1 MNQSSSSRPAPAHS
15 AELLNDLLRQR
26 TKMQTGRYSGPDYF
40 TLD

>member
-1 MNQSSSSRPAPAHS
+1 MNQSSSSSPASAHS
-15 AELLNDLLRQR
+15 AEFLNDLLMQR